1 MNNDLSINFSKI
13 LEDIKKFRFLSILVI
28 LFFFIYICLDIYKDF
43 QKKSEYYTEVKISP
57 ISYSDVE
64 DLNKIIYSIEKF
76 NEKCLYIWD
85 AIQETMYYQKTIQ
98 LDEDVEQ
105 SILKL
110 NSPNNSGCENNVRIN
125 SFQNFDSSYLVRKFI
140 THLTFLIN
148 DNEIVAELSNNVDT
162 SNLIDQTSYIAK
174 MKTTDSKKY
183 LDFLAII
190 DKAEIEFNIA
200 IQDKFTSSLNSIIAN
215 NEINLFNLKKIS
227 PDNVVYQLRD
237 KIFIEDSKIKETLNS
252 IKNIKS
258 INKRII
264 SKNIEISNKP
274 QLITVTLQLII
285 YFIIALAFSLI
296 LSLILGGIARA
307 IRDQQNS

>member
-1 MNNDLSINFSKI
+1 
-13 LEDIKKFRFLSILVI
+13 
-28 LFFFIYICLDIYKDF
+28 
-43 QKKSEYYTEVKISP
+43 
-57 ISYSDVE
+57 
-64 DLNKIIYSIEKF
+64 
-76 NEKCLYIWD
+76 
-85 AIQETMYYQKTIQ
+85 
-98 LDEDVEQ
+98 
-105 SILKL
+105 
-110 NSPNNSGCENNVRIN
+110 
-125 SFQNFDSSYLVRKFI
+125 
-140 THLTFLIN
+140 
-148 DNEIVAELSNNVDT
+148 
-162 SNLIDQTSYIAK
+162 
-174 MKTTDSKKY
+174 
-183 LDFLAII
+183 
-190 DKAEIEFNIA
+190 
-200 IQDKFTSSLNSIIAN
+200 FTSSLNSIIAN